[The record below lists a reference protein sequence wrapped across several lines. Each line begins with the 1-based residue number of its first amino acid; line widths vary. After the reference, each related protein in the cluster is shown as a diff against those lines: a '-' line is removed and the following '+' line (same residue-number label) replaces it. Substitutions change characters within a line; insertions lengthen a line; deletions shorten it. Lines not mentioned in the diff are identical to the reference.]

1 MSETWYPRHNSYYAE
16 AGLENIPVR
25 QGDLLEAGSTCLDT
39 RGKSWYGCVVVHPSC
54 DIVTGKVNHIQVCRV
69 RRLREQSK
77 KYQEMIVAGQSTDDQ
92 GRARVAM
99 AHTFFLP
106 PARDDGPFSEP
117 MFADFLDVAK
127 YDRRDG
133 CRTSGRPHLLTM
145 LATASSADPSIGDSA
160 GSLRWRTCRNLRGGG
175 LVLILTSWDLV
186 RRGLH
191 RLCPDRNFVPLN
203 WWSRA

>member
-117 MFADFLDVAK
+117 MFADFLDVARVPIEEMVVE
-127 YDRRDG
+127 RRVAALTHDARN
-133 CRTSGRPHLLTM
+133 CFIRRSLYWRQRWLLTM
-145 LATASSADPSIGDSA
+145 ANVQELERRRISADPDFLGPRPPWAPSVVS
-160 GSLRWRTCRNLRGGG
+160 
-175 LVLILTSWDLV
+175 
-186 RRGLH
+186 
-191 RLCPDRNFVPLN
+191 
-203 WWSRA
+203 